1 MASIPKRFCSIVI
14 HTCHSYS
21 WDKYNNQCIVNSL
34 NTLYSRIIDIIFAIG
49 IINSVAINN
58 CVHTTTNEHDI
69 ANSFIIN
76 GNILTS
82 LAGIRCVFCF
92 SSQLFRMESF
102 EERTPKDRPTIM
114 GIIGSIFDHCNR
126 NNLSL
131 FHQYRLYIY
140 RFCTLIFHFPFM
152 YKLSPCSWDA
162 YLLWVDIQTQV
173 STKSIM

>member
-1 MASIPKRFCSIVI
+1 MAYISTRICSIVI

-21 WDKYNNQCIVNSL
+21 WDKCNYQCIDNSL
-34 NTLYSRIIDIIFAIG
+34 NTRYSRIIDIIFAIG
-49 IINSVAINN
+49 IFSSVAIND

-114 GIIGSIFDHCNR
+114 GNIGSIFGHGNW
-126 NNLSL
+126 NSFSFL
-131 FHQYRLYIY
+131 HQYRLYIY

-162 YLLWVDIQTQV
+162 YILWVDIQT
-173 STKSIM
+173 